1 LTQAAALQKGQENA
15 MTDQRKEQIAN
26 FLTKEI
32 MFEGFKTLMEELE
45 QGDTPNTQPACS
57 FYGCTENS
65 RTANL
70 YAGFVAG
77 YTAAIFDTLAVV
89 EEEMTEKENVQIVMS
104 AKEYLQLLAAKEG
117 GKAE

>member
-1 LTQAAALQKGQENA
+1 

-57 FYGCTENS
+57 FYGCTETS

-89 EEEMTEKENVQIVMS
+89 EEEFTEGESIRMT
-104 AKEYLQLLAAKEG
+104 AKDYLKLLAAAEG
-117 GKAE
+117 GADK